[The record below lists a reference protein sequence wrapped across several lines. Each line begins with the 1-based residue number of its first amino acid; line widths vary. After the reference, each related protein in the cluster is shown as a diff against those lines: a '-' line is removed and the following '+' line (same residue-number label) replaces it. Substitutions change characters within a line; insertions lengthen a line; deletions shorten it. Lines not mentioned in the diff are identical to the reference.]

1 MFILHDKEEIRS
13 FLQENVFLHLYSI
26 GDLDDF
32 FWNYTSWYASRQNGS
47 VDAIILIYTGLP
59 LPTLLALGDHIEPL
73 QGLFRSMMHLLPR
86 RFYAHFSSGLA
97 EIIAGQYNLRSY
109 GEHYKMAL
117 KDKAKLSRV
126 DGSQAERLSKRDLAV
141 ISKLFE
147 ASYPE
152 NWFDPRM
159 LETQQYFGIK
169 AGEELVS
176 IAGVHV
182 YSEQYA
188 VAALGN
194 ITTHLAYR
202 GQGLAKAATARLC
215 QSLLEKIDYIGLN
228 VKTNNQTAVSLY
240 RQVGFEPVATYTE
253 YMAELR

>member
-13 FLQENVFLHLYSI
+13 FLQQNVFLHLYSI

-47 VDAIILIYTGLP
+47 VEAIMLMYTGLP

-73 QGLFRSMMHLLPR
+73 KALFRSTMHLLPR
-86 RFYAHFSSGLA
+86 RFYAHFSPGLE
-97 EIIAGQYNLRSY
+97 EIIAQQYNLHSY

-117 KDKAKLSRV
+117 KDKAKLNRI
-126 DGSQAERLSKRDLAV
+126 DGSQAERLSKHDLEA
-141 ISKLFE
+141 ISTLFQV
-147 ASYPE
+147 SYPE

-159 LETQQYFGIK
+159 LETQQYFGVK
-169 AGEELVS
+169 AGEELLS
-176 IAGVHV
+176 IAGIHV
-182 YSEQYA
+182 YSEQYG

-194 ITTHLAYR
+194 ITTHPAYR
-202 GQGLAKAATARLC
+202 GQGLAKAVTAKLC
-215 QSLLEKIDYIGLN
+215 QSLSEKIDHIGLN

-240 RQVGFEPVATYTE
+240 RQLGFEPIATYTE
-253 YMAELR
+253 YMVELR